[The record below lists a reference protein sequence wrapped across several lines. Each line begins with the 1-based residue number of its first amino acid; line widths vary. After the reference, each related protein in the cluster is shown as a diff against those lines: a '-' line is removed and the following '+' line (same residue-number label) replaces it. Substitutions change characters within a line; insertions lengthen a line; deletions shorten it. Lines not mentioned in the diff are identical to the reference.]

1 MGSIAAAV
9 IPAFG
14 LTSSGPIRQS
24 NRMEG
29 TERALSGSTEDVFR
43 ALVEEHSR
51 AVFRLAYRVT
61 GNEQDAEDVVQETFL
76 KAHKHFGRFDSRASF
91 ATWIHRIATNCSID
105 LLRRRSRRMGWGG
118 AGGGFEAEDLPSHR
132 PGPEARARGLEVE
145 ASVARALDSLS
156 PNERAAFV
164 LRHIEGLSTEEIAA
178 ALSLRTNAAKQTV
191 FRAVHKLRRLLAPL
205 LEAEP

>member
-1 MGSIAAAV
+1 
-9 IPAFG
+9 
-14 LTSSGPIRQS
+14 
-24 NRMEG
+24 ME
-29 TERALSGSTEDVFR
+29 ERETALAGSTEDVFR

-51 AVFRLAYRVT
+51 MVFRLAYRVT
-61 GNEQDAEDVVQETFL
+61 GNEQDAEDVVQDAFL
-76 KAHKHFGRFDSRASF
+76 KAYNHFGRFDSRASF

-118 AGGGFEAEDLPSHR
+118 SGGGLQAEDLPSHH

-145 ASVARALDSLS
+145 ATVAQALDSLS

-164 LRHIEGLSTEEIAA
+164 LRHVEGLSTEEIAA

-191 FRAVHKLRRLLAPL
+191 FRAVHKLRRRLAPL
-205 LEAEP
+205 LEADS